1 MYIVLSSSKNNFFL
15 LLGVGKAHSE
25 AAGSVRTAYP
35 IPSSCGLY
43 YFEVR
48 IISKGRNG
56 YMGIGLTAQQF
67 RMNRLPGAY
76 CS

>member
-1 MYIVLSSSKNNFFL
+1 M
-15 LLGVGKAHSE
+15 GKQHSD
-25 AAGSVRTAYP
+25 AASVRTAYP

-67 RMNRLPGAY
+67 RMNRLPGL
-76 CS
+76 CSIVLLGEMCP

>member
-1 MYIVLSSSKNNFFL
+1 M
-15 LLGVGKAHSE
+15 
-25 AAGSVRTAYP
+25 RTAYP

-67 RMNRLPGAY
+67 RMNRLPGL
-76 CS
+76 